1 MDALDR
7 LKDLYTKR
15 DNLTEQIYKIEILL
29 GAEPGEV
36 KTRKARGPNKPKVE
50 PPKLV
55 EPTKPAPLKL
65 PGAVL

>member
-36 KTRKARGPNKPKVE
+36 KTRKARGPNKKKDE
-50 PPKLV
+50 PPKL
-55 EPTKPAPLKL
+55 
-65 PGAVL
+65 PGAML

>member
-15 DNLTEQIYKIEILL
+15 DNLTEQIYKIEVLL

-36 KTRKARGPNKPKVE
+36 KTRKPRGPNKKKDAPPE
-50 PPKLV
+50 PVKLKEV
-55 EPTKPAPLKL
+55 L
-65 PGAVL
+65 PRLPNAVI

>member
-15 DNLTEQIYKIEILL
+15 DNLTEQIYKIEVLL

-36 KTRKARGPNKPKVE
+36 KVRKPRGPNKKKDE
-50 PPKLV
+50 PPKEKPTLV
-55 EPTKPAPLKL
+55 PPKL
-65 PGAVL
+65 PTAVI

>member
-1 MDALDR
+1 VDALDK

-15 DNLTEQIYKIEILL
+15 DNLTEQIYKIEVLL

-36 KTRKARGPNKPKVE
+36 KVRKARGPNKKKTEIE
-50 PPKLV
+50 PVKLV
-55 EPTKPAPLKL
+55 PPKL